1 MVKTVLPMQGAR
13 VRSLVGEL
21 RSRMTHGAAKTKA
34 PKQLREPYSLEF
46 EHRLLRGER
55 EAKI

>member
-1 MVKTVLPMQGAR
+1 MQGAR